1 MNIRIQTYERE
12 DGKKGMTAF
21 EALEKGFEDLADLC
35 DVVSERFGEER
46 GVFGQQQ

>member
-35 DVVSERFGEER
+35 DVVSERFAGER